1 MSLLK
6 TAKLGHPIIRHK
18 ARTLPVD
25 ELMSPDVQRFINDMI
40 ETMRD
45 QAAVGIAANQV
56 YSDKCIVVIE
66 VRGDNPRYAERDK
79 IPVPPCSGTKLGS
92 GGEAVPT
99 AACRRAACWALKARE
114 VLPGF
119 GVQGR
124 SPGM

>member
-79 IPVPPCSGTKLGS
+79 YPYRHALEPKWAPVAKRFQPQRA
-92 GGEAVPT
+92 GGRPA
-99 AACRRAACWALKARE
+99 
-114 VLPGF
+114 
-119 GVQGR
+119 GR
-124 SPGM
+124 